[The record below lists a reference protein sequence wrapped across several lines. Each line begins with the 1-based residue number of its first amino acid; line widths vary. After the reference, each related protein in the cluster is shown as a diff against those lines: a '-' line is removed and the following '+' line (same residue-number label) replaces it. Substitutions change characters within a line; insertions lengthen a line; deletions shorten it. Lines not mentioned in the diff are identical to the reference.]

1 MKYSFILLLCALLLT
16 SCQKKK
22 SAEQDVK
29 QVDNFVPSASET
41 DIDTTQAYL
50 SPSDALND
58 RAPYASDQFLPT
70 RITFRG
76 TRSVFYQESVPTQ
89 QSPLRI
95 VTEYMEGKW
104 GDNDTISTV
113 TRVLVYNNGLLV
125 YRKAFPL
132 SFATVTAFSQ
142 VRKFDH
148 VILPVNEKKSILYY
162 WLDIVDASGVVT
174 QEYHAVSS
182 DAEGITNE
190 LSGDLSRIA
199 GHYATVRFL
208 NENRVKAKVPP
219 GPHYPALTVD
229 LIFTIDWN
237 ACTAILDVPNDTVF
251 IVSEQPTRFFSNK
264 IRLFAGTEPGSS
276 STETN
281 FRRLTQGTMR
291 RAFVPS
297 LFDTNSI
304 GRDHL
309 FVEFN
314 TRMKGWIDHRTMVF
328 EEVALE

>member
-1 MKYSFILLLCALLLT
+1 MKQTFILFLCAFLLV

-22 SAEQDVK
+22 PAEQDVQK
-29 QVDNFVPSASET
+29 VDNFIPSASET
-41 DIDTTQAYL
+41 DIDTTQAYI
-50 SPSDALND
+50 SPSDASSD
-58 RAPYASDQFLPT
+58 RAPYSSDRFLPT
-70 RITFRG
+70 RITYRG
-76 TRSVFYQESVPTQ
+76 TRSVFYIESVPTQ

-104 GDNDTISTV
+104 GDNDTVSSA

-132 SFATVTAFSQ
+132 SFATVTAFAR

-148 VILPVNEKKSILYY
+148 VVLPVNASKSILYY
-162 WLDIVDASGVVT
+162 WLDVVDAGGTVT
-174 QEYHAVSS
+174 REYHAVSS

-190 LSGDLSRIA
+190 LSGDLTRIE
-199 GHYATVRFL
+199 GHFATLRFL
-208 NENRVKAKVPP
+208 NDERVKAKVPP
-219 GPHYPALTVD
+219 GPRYPSLTVD
-229 LIFTIDWN
+229 LLFTIDWN
-237 ACTAILDVPNDTVF
+237 ACTAVLDVPVDTVF
-251 IVSEQPTRFFSNK
+251 NISEQPSRFFSNK
-264 IRLFAGTEPGSS
+264 IRLFAGTEPGAP

-281 FRRLTQGTMR
+281 FRRLTQGAMR

-304 GRDHL
+304 SRDRV

-314 TRMKGWIDHRTMVF
+314 ARTKGWIDHRTMLF
-328 EEVALE
+328 EELALE